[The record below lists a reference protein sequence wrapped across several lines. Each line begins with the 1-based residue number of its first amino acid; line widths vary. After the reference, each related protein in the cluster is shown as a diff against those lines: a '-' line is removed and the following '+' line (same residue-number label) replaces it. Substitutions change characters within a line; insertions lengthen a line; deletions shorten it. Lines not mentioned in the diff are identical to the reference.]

1 MINNNEDDDEGEEV
15 NAPVPLRQGSA
26 LPQPPIQSTPTLTL
40 APIQGSDTPTQL
52 PIRSQSALDPSGEC
66 LRSVFLS
73 FCSFQWSCY
82 IIFTGAST
90 NKGAGPIQQ
99 SMDLGNIS
107 YLIVKW
113 YVKKLTFAFLFSL
126 AQMMRHQ
133 GWKRFWQSKM
143 IPELIQGLWMLKC
156 HPVTISMVNN
166 SCIC

>member
-1 MINNNEDDDEGEEV
+1 MINNNDEEEDDEGEEV
-15 NAPVPLRQGSA
+15 NAP
-26 LPQPPIQSTPTLTL
+26 IQTTPTLTL

-90 NKGAGPIQQ
+90 NEGAGPVQQ
-99 SMDLGNIS
+99 SMDLGNVS

-113 YVKKLTFAFLFSL
+113 YVKTLTFFLFFCLLRWCDIKVGRDSGKARWSL
-126 AQMMRHQ
+126 SSSRAYGCWNAIQ
-133 GWKRFWQSKM
+133 WQSAWSITVVYVNLTFWKM
-143 IPELIQGLWMLKC
+143 IFF
-156 HPVTISMVNN
+156 
-166 SCIC
+166 